1 MSVATGRRLRV
12 NPVLEREMRE
22 RMRGVR
28 SAVVL
33 TLYLAALV
41 LVFFLVYQASV
52 FSRGFGVSAVN
63 PTDVAR
69 IGRSI
74 FEWVLFIMLV
84 LVLFLVPGMTSA
96 AVSGER
102 ERQTLI
108 PMQITLLRPRS
119 IVIGKISASLS
130 FLGLLLVAT
139 APLLALSYLVGG
151 VSLPQA
157 LRGLAAVLFTGCL
170 LAAMTV
176 ACSAYSRRTQ
186 TATVL
191 AYFFVLM
198 LVFGTLIVY
207 WAAVAVVDK
216 PDNGFLDRPAP
227 TGMLWVNPVVLTGAV
242 IGGEQKAVDVNA
254 ARFGGPTR
262 GIGTPFEAV
271 RNMMQPRP
279 EFTAVGQAI
288 GPGGPGGPFNVVI
301 DDRGNV
307 VPNGGAGQQDPPATG
322 FENYTVSSI
331 VACLVL
337 IALCTWYASRRLRTP
352 AAIER

>member
-1 MSVATGRRLRV
+1 MSSPRLLRV

-22 RMRGVR
+22 RMRGIR
-28 SAVVL
+28 SVVVL

-41 LVFFLVYQASV
+41 GVFFLVYQASV
-52 FSRGFGVSAVN
+52 FSRGFGAGAVN

-74 FEWVLFIMLV
+74 FEWVLFIMLL

-96 AVSGER
+96 AISGER

-130 FLGLLLVAT
+130 FLALLIVAT
-139 APLLALSYLVGG
+139 MPLLALSYLVGG

-157 LRGLAAVLFTGCL
+157 LRGLAAVLFCGL
-170 LAAMTV
+170 VLAALTV

-191 AYFFVLM
+191 AYGFVL
-198 LVFGTLIVY
+198 LLSLGTLVLY
-207 WAAVAVVDK
+207 GAGVALSEA
-216 PDNGFLDRPAP
+216 PGADNVISRPAP
-227 TGMLWVNPVVLTGAV
+227 TAMLWVNPVILTGAV
-242 IGGEQKAVDVNA
+242 IGGESQARDPNLD
-254 ARFGGPTR
+254 RFGSSRNTN
-262 GIGTPFEAV
+262 TPFEGV
-271 RNMMQPRP
+271 RSMMRPRQQ
-279 EFTAVGQAI
+279 FTAVGAAI
-288 GPGGPGGPFNVVI
+288 GPGGGPVNVI
-301 DDRGNV
+301 FDSNGNAIGNR
-307 VPNGGAGQQDPPATG
+307 NGLVQQPPDAPPTG
-322 FENYTVSSI
+322 FEHYTLYSI
-331 VACLVL
+331 LACLGL

-352 AAIER
+352 AAIDR